1 MEMSEYDETRA
12 TARLPNLDIEIL
24 HRRPWEGNEEQLVV
38 MLRAVPSFEAV
49 GRWLEASNP
58 LSRLDADD
66 GSGMVAVGARAHHSP
81 LPELQTTIP
90 AWFRSWLPRPSRS
103 LKEQAQRST
112 MIEGLS
118 AITLATHDMRR
129 AVRFYQALGFEVLYG
144 GEAASFTSFRAG
156 TSYLNLIAQ
165 PADRQWSWWGR
176 VIFYVADVD
185 ELYERARAAG
195 FSPATAPRNA
205 EWGERYFHLTDP
217 DGHELS
223 FARPLPPHA

>member
-1 MEMSEYDETRA
+1 
-12 TARLPNLDIEIL
+12 
-24 HRRPWEGNEEQLVV
+24 
-38 MLRAVPSFEAV
+38 
-49 GRWLEASNP
+49 
-58 LSRLDADD
+58 
-66 GSGMVAVGARAHHSP
+66 MVAVGARSHHST

-90 AWFRSWLPRPSRS
+90 AWVRSWLSRPSRS

-144 GEAASFTSFRAG
+144 GEASSFTSFRAG
-156 TSYLNLIAQ
+156 TSYLNLITQ

-185 ELYERARAAG
+185 ELYEHARAAG
-195 FSPATAPRNA
+195 FSSATAPGDA
-205 EWGERYFHLTDP
+205 EWGERYFHVKDP

-223 FARPLPPHA
+223 FARPPPRLGRACLCLHPRQNRP

>member
-1 MEMSEYDETRA
+1 
-12 TARLPNLDIEIL
+12 
-24 HRRPWEGNEEQLVV
+24 
-38 MLRAVPSFEAV
+38 
-49 GRWLEASNP
+49 
-58 LSRLDADD
+58 
-66 GSGMVAVGARAHHSP
+66 
-81 LPELQTTIP
+81 
-90 AWFRSWLPRPSRS
+90 
-103 LKEQAQRST
+103 

-129 AVRFYQALGFEVLYG
+129 AVRFYQVLGFEILYG

-156 TSYLNLIAQ
+156 ASYLNLIAQ

-185 ELYERARAAG
+185 GLYERAHAAG
-195 FSPATAPRNA
+195 FSPTTAPRDA

-223 FARPLPPHA
+223 FARPLPAQA

>member
-1 MEMSEYDETRA
+1 MRPCLARHLVAARGDAAGRA
-12 TARLPNLDIEIL
+12 LLRGGWPLVGGQQPAFRLVQDD
-24 HRRPWEGNEEQLVV
+24 
-38 MLRAVPSFEAV
+38 
-49 GRWLEASNP
+49 AS
-58 LSRLDADD
+58 S
-66 GSGMVAVGARAHHSP
+66 MVAVGARAHHSP
-81 LPELQTTIP
+81 LPKLQTTIP
-90 AWFRSWLPRPSRS
+90 AWFRSGLSRPSRA
-103 LKEQAQRST
+103 LRGQDQRST

-129 AVRFYQALGFEVLYG
+129 AFRFYQALGFEVLHG
-144 GEAASFTSFRAG
+144 DEASSFTSFRAG
-156 TSYLNLIAQ
+156 TSYLNLITQ

-223 FARPLPPHA
+223 FARPLPAHA